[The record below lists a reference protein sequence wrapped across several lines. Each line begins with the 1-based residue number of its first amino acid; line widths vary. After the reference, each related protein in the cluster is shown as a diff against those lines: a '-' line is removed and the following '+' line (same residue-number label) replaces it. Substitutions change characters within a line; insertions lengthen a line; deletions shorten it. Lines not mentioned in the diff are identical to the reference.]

1 MNKRFP
7 PILQISH
14 KQTGILS
21 TALAVLFLLALSACK
36 ERVVLDT
43 FTPAMD
49 RNLPDEVSSDVR
61 ISQLDGDRIEY
72 ILEAKKIERFYDRKM
87 LHGWDVTITSY
98 DPAGR
103 IRSTIKADTTI
114 VDDARNIIY
123 TNGNVLMKSENGSI
137 STRRIIW
144 DRNLDEIVAPERVVL
159 TRDGS
164 VLKGTNLRTN
174 STISFAE
181 LEAVEAEGL
190 FDEKDLDW

>member
-1 MNKRFP
+1 
-7 PILQISH
+7 
-14 KQTGILS
+14 
-21 TALAVLFLLALSACK
+21 
-36 ERVVLDT
+36 
-43 FTPAMD
+43 
-49 RNLPDEVSSDVR
+49 
-61 ISQLDGDRIEY
+61 
-72 ILEAKKIERFYDRKM
+72 
-87 LHGWDVTITSY
+87 Y

-103 IRSTIKADTTI
+103 VRSTMKADSTI

>member
-1 MNKRFP
+1 MNKRFL
-7 PILQISH
+7 PILRISPELSV
-14 KQTGILS
+14 ILS
-21 TALAVLFLLALSACK
+21 IALAVPILFAFTACK

-43 FTPAMD
+43 RTPAMD
-49 RNLPDEVSSDVR
+49 RNLPDEVSTDVR
-61 ISQLDGDRIEY
+61 ISQLDGDRVEY
-72 ILEAKKIERFYDRKM
+72 ILEARKIERYYERKL

-103 IRSTIKADTTI
+103 IKSTIKADTTI